1 MSGSLKGKNGY
12 YKRKHRLEKLGL
24 RVRRWKNTR
33 QKRWLYSEALKENE
47 NKE

>member
-1 MSGSLKGKNGY
+1 MSGNVNSKKRY

-33 QKRWLYSEALKENE
+33 QKCWLYSETLKENE